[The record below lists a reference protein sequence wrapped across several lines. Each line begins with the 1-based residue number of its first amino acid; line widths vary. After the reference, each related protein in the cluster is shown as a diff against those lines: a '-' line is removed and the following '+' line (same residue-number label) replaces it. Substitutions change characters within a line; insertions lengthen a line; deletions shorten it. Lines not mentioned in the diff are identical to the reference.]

1 MDPEPKE
8 KRNSSP
14 GALPS
19 SRVRRFETAGDA
31 SQELFDSFKEWS
43 GAVGAYGVQTAY
55 AVIAANWAVYG
66 STGAMQD
73 AWAKSSLAVVI
84 IFLALHLI
92 CTGWVSMLHL
102 RRIRY
107 ANENPRRWEEEFTR
121 KNIISSSWPYTGLIE
136 WLGSLMR
143 FMKVWAPVAGGA
155 LFILGLFF

>member
-1 MDPEPKE
+1 MDPKGR
-8 KRNSSP
+8 RNSSP
-14 GALPS
+14 EVLPS
-19 SRVRRFETAGDA
+19 SRTRRFETAGDA
-31 SQELFDSFKEWS
+31 SQELFDSFKHWS

-66 STGAMQD
+66 STEIVRN

-92 CTGWVSMLHL
+92 CTGWVSMLYL

-107 ANENPRRWEEEFTR
+107 ANEDPTRWEAEFTR
-121 KNIISSSWPYTGLIE
+121 QTTISSSWPYTKLIE
-136 WLGSLMR
+136 GLGSLMR

-155 LFILGLFF
+155 LFVLGLFF